1 MFRSIKLAAAAAA
14 IGIVTAQ
21 TGSAQ
26 SGSPGLRLS
35 AVGVGTKNYKE
46 AVNFYSKIMGF
57 KPAFSFSP
65 NGKTQNT
72 YFQLSKDSFL
82 ELQESSATTP
92 PGLTHIHML
101 TEDVDAITAKLRKQ
115 GLPACAAG
123 QKTACIE
130 EPKMAAPTKEKN
142 VSIWD
147 PSGIHFEPTEFLP
160 ESSTRKAVNEWDGK
174 TTEARLL
181 VVGIGVKD
189 YTASQNF
196 YEKWMGFSVA
206 FKFTSADG
214 KRTTTYYQINKDSFI
229 EMQPVVDGA
238 EPGLTHVHF
247 ETKNLDGLIAQM
259 KKNGLAGSARNA
271 TTPNTV
277 AEAGITMPSNVK
289 SANVFDLAGI
299 RLELNELL
307 PETLTKKA
315 MDAWK

>member
-1 MFRSIKLAAAAAA
+1 LAFAIAAF
-14 IGIVTAQ
+14 GILMTVPATAQ
-21 TGSAQ
+21 
-26 SGSPGLRLS
+26 GLRLS
-35 AVGVGTKNYKE
+35 AVGIGTKNYKE
-46 AVNFYSKIMGF
+46 SMDFYSKIMGF

-72 YFQLSKDSFL
+72 YFQLSKDTFI

-101 TEDVDAITAKLRKQ
+101 TENVDGITAKLRKN
-115 GLPACAAG
+115 GMPACAKG

-142 VSIWD
+142 VSIYD
-147 PSGIHFEPTEFLP
+147 PSGIHIEPTEFLP
-160 ESSTRKAVNEWDGK
+160 ESSTRKAVNEWNGK
-174 TTEARLL
+174 TTESRLL

-189 YTASQNF
+189 YDASKNF
-196 YEKWMGFSVA
+196 YEKYMGFPIA
-206 FKFTSADG
+206 FKFTSPDG
-214 KRTTTYYQINKDSFI
+214 KRTTTYYQINKDTFM
-229 EMQPVVDGA
+229 EMQPVVEGA
-238 EPGLTHVHF
+238 EPGLTHLHM
-247 ETKNLDGLIAQM
+247 ETKNLDALIAQL
-259 KKNGLAGSARNA
+259 KKNDLAGSARNA

-277 AEAGITMPSNVK
+277 TEAGITMPSNVK
-289 SANVFDLAGI
+289 SANVFDPNGN